1 MLGGDCRH
9 LSERCGGK
17 GYGRRNRKKG
27 KDLRAVSELER
38 TRFYLGR
45 RDKGGQGSRCLL
57 QKQEELL
64 GGGFGTGDKERFKP
78 VASNRYQK
86 FLKALGK

>member
-1 MLGGDCRH
+1 MIGGDCRH

-38 TRFYLGR
+38 TCFYLGR
-45 RDKGGQGSRCLL
+45 RDKGGQGSRCLAS
-57 QKQEELL
+57 ET
-64 GGGFGTGDKERFKP
+64 GGAVGRGVWDR
-78 VASNRYQK
+78 RQ
-86 FLKALGK
+86 GKV